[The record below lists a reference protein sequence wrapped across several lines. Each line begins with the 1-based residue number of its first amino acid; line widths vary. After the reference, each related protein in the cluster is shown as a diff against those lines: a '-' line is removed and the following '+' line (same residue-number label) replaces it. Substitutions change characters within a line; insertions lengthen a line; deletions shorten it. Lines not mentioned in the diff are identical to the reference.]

1 MRKTGWTAKFH
12 QCMIAKIM
20 DIIIIMIKRKPNK
33 KKKNQK
39 QDYDDQSN
47 SQTSLNKINFDEY

>member
-20 DIIIIMIKRKPNK
+20 DTIIIMMKRKSK
-33 KKKNQK
+33 KKKRTRNR
-39 QDYDDQSN
+39 
-47 SQTSLNKINFDEY
+47 TMTINRTVKLH